1 MVACESGHVDVA
13 SVLIDKG
20 ADIHGFDEE
29 NKTALWHAANNGH
42 LNVVKWLIAKG
53 FVHINAKDK
62 KFGEN
67 ALLRACQNE
76 HWDIVA
82 FFLRACKKNI
92 DYESAD
98 FDGVTPLMYTA
109 EFGKPN
115 LLKQLIDLGA
125 DIHARDQDKESAILL
140 ASEHGHPTCIDFLI
154 KAGASLNDTCKYG
167 EDVCQRAHR
176 AGSADRL
183 KASVD
188 HHAENITN

>member
-1 MVACESGHVDVA
+1 
-13 SVLIDKG
+13 
-20 ADIHGFDEE
+20 
-29 NKTALWHAANNGH
+29 
-42 LNVVKWLIAKG
+42 
-53 FVHINAKDK
+53 
-62 KFGEN
+62 
-67 ALLRACQNE
+67 
-76 HWDIVA
+76 
-82 FFLRACKKNI
+82 
-92 DYESAD
+92 
-98 FDGVTPLMYTA
+98 MYTA